1 MESVETQ
8 DIIFVISEIIDFA
21 GVVIIALG
29 ALLGVI
35 LCAQDLLH
43 QERAVDAYSRLRTF
57 LGRSL
62 LLGLEFLVAGDG
74 SDRADARQ
82 RGRPGHHR
90 PGAHGAES

>member
-1 MESVETQ
+1 VESVEIQ
-8 DIIFVISEIIDFA
+8 GIIFVMSEDIDFTGGA
-21 GVVIIALG
+21 IIALG

-35 LCAQDLLH
+35 RCAQDLLRK
-43 QERAVDAYSRLRTF
+43 ERAGDAYSRLRTF
-57 LGRSL
+57 LGHSL